1 MKEDFDIIDLLLL
14 FVSSRFP
21 PLASRSVGVE
31 HIMLV
36 NVTLRAFCAWDNIFR
51 LATIRAGLA
60 EELA

>member
-31 HIMLV
+31 HMLV

-60 EELA
+60 KELA